1 MALKCCTAFVNRSL
15 MSESSISA
23 SVQMSTQ
30 LIMSEE
36 QQASQQSQ
44 AKIKLGDTEYDFSSL
59 SDPAKQL
66 VAALRSSE
74 AEMKS
79 LRNQMALMDV
89 GRRALSLNC
98 AWLLR
103 ILKLSLSYRIRS
115 PVLTGSGLNPSA
127 CGLTEWQRTTIIQS
141 GNTESFI

>member
-1 MALKCCTAFVNRSL
+1 MPLKCCTAFANRPS
-15 MSESSISA
+15 MSESNISA
-23 SVQMSTQ
+23 SVQMSTH

-89 GRRALSLNC
+89 GRRALV
-98 AWLLR
+98 AQLR
-103 ILKLSLSYRIRS
+103 LAVENPEAFAKL
-115 PVLTGSGLNPSA
+115 
-127 CGLTEWQRTTIIQS
+127 Q
-141 GNTESFI
+141 NTESSSDDAQG

>member
-1 MALKCCTAFVNRSL
+1 MSLKCLAAFANCSS
-15 MSESSISA
+15 MSESNISA
-23 SVQMSTQ
+23 SVQMSIRQT
-30 LIMSEE
+30 MSEE

-89 GRRALSLNC
+89 GRRALV
-98 AWLLR
+98 AQLR
-103 ILKLSLSYRIRS
+103 LAVENPEAFAKL
-115 PVLTGSGLNPSA
+115 
-127 CGLTEWQRTTIIQS
+127 Q
-141 GNTESFI
+141 NTESSSDSGQD

>member
-1 MALKCCTAFVNRSL
+1 MSPKCLVVFANRSS
-15 MSESSISA
+15 MSESNISA
-23 SVQMSTQ
+23 SVQMSIRQT
-30 LIMSEE
+30 MSEE

-89 GRRALSLNC
+89 GRRALV
-98 AWLLR
+98 AQLR
-103 ILKLSLSYRIRS
+103 LAVENPEAFAKL
-115 PVLTGSGLNPSA
+115 
-127 CGLTEWQRTTIIQS
+127 Q
-141 GNTESFI
+141 NTESSSDSGQD

>member
-1 MALKCCTAFVNRSL
+1 MPLKCCMAFANRTS
-15 MSESSISA
+15 MSELNISA
-23 SVQMSTQ
+23 SVRMNIHQT
-30 LIMSEE
+30 MSEE

-89 GRRALSLNC
+89 GRRALV
-98 AWLLR
+98 AQLR
-103 ILKLSLSYRIRS
+103 LAVENPEAFAKL
-115 PVLTGSGLNPSA
+115 
-127 CGLTEWQRTTIIQS
+127 Q
-141 GNTESFI
+141 NTESSSDGGQD

>member
-1 MALKCCTAFVNRSL
+1 MPLKCCTAFVNRSL

-23 SVQMSTQ
+23 SVQKSTQ

-74 AEMKS
+74 SEMKS

-89 GRRALSLNC
+89 GRRALV
-98 AWLLR
+98 AQLR
-103 ILKLSLSYRIRS
+103 LAVENPEAFAKL
-115 PVLTGSGLNPSA
+115 
-127 CGLTEWQRTTIIQS
+127 Q
-141 GNTESFI
+141 NTESGSDDAQG

>member
-1 MALKCCTAFVNRSL
+1 MPLKCLAVFVNLPS
-15 MSESSISA
+15 MSESNISA
-23 SVQMSTQ
+23 SVQMSIHQT
-30 LIMSEE
+30 MSEE

-89 GRRALSLNC
+89 GRRALV
-98 AWLLR
+98 AQLR
-103 ILKLSLSYRIRS
+103 LAVENPEAFAKL
-115 PVLTGSGLNPSA
+115 
-127 CGLTEWQRTTIIQS
+127 Q
-141 GNTESFI
+141 NTESSSDDGQD

>member
-1 MALKCCTAFVNRSL
+1 MPLKCCTAFANRSS
-15 MSESSISA
+15 MSESNISA
-23 SVQMSTQ
+23 SVQMSTH

-89 GRRALSLNC
+89 GRRALV
-98 AWLLR
+98 AQLR
-103 ILKLSLSYRIRS
+103 LAVENPEAFAKL
-115 PVLTGSGLNPSA
+115 
-127 CGLTEWQRTTIIQS
+127 Q
-141 GNTESFI
+141 NTESSSDDAQG

>member
-1 MALKCCTAFVNRSL
+1 MALKCCTAFVNRFL

-89 GRRALSLNC
+89 GRRALV
-98 AWLLR
+98 AQLR
-103 ILKLSLSYRIRS
+103 LAVENPEAFAKL
-115 PVLTGSGLNPSA
+115 
-127 CGLTEWQRTTIIQS
+127 Q
-141 GNTESFI
+141 NTESSADGGQD

>member
-1 MALKCCTAFVNRSL
+1 MALKCCTAFVNRFL

-89 GRRALSLNC
+89 GRRALV
-98 AWLLR
+98 AQLR
-103 ILKLSLSYRIRS
+103 LAVENPEAFAKL
-115 PVLTGSGLNPSA
+115 
-127 CGLTEWQRTTIIQS
+127 Q
-141 GNTESFI
+141 NTESSSDGGQD

>member
-1 MALKCCTAFVNRSL
+1 MSLKCLAVFANCSS
-15 MSESSISA
+15 MSELNISA
-23 SVQMSTQ
+23 SVQMSIHQT
-30 LIMSEE
+30 MSEE

-89 GRRALSLNC
+89 GRRALV
-98 AWLLR
+98 AQLR
-103 ILKLSLSYRIRS
+103 LAVENPEAFAKL
-115 PVLTGSGLNPSA
+115 
-127 CGLTEWQRTTIIQS
+127 Q
-141 GNTESFI
+141 NTESSSDGGQG